1 MVPVVYKSY
10 QFKDNLQIRF
20 TYILPTDEKQLYGGI
35 TNYFTIR
42 VNHSGVFTQKSDM
55 KYVNGTVDY
64 FDFVDA
70 DLFSVHEFEDML
82 EMLGYMNREKMCYQF
97 RIPEIELEY
106 GLMPLVNDQDVNLC
120 KYVSYHKVIDI
131 YIQHMPSMI
140 EEMNDNQ
147 PISPELHRSIKIT
160 KIVGSCSKKLD
171 LDAPVLIDDNHVNAI
186 VPLGRLDMDDI
197 VGEGDDSDFLDD
209 DTSSDSDFNMED
221 NTVVDDID
229 VEMGDLHGVHYDLDY
244 PSLQQTIESTHDS
257 DDDFLAVV
265 DTDMFESTGIV
276 DEPRE
281 KMIYDLLKSK
291 PCSSGVLH
299 PKLFK
304 LGQKFKSKKDI
315 KALVDMHSID
325 TKGDLY
331 YAKNDKNRLRVK
343 CRGVTTLM
351 NDGRAT
357 RSESICQGKKVISK
371 ESCCPWVL
379 LVSRAN
385 EEEDWMVKTLF
396 EEHTCMT
403 TRSLKACTA
412 KFLAGSIVQQVES
425 NPTIPTRALHDDLQ
439 QNFQLG
445 ISYIKAFR
453 AKSIAQQHIHGDY
466 QNQYT
471 ILRDYA
477 LELKRCDTGTNVKI
491 QVHSEPNLSLQTRVF
506 KRIYICLGALKNG
519 FKAGCRDFLGLDG
532 TFMKGPYPGQILTAV
547 GLDSNNGIYPL
558 AYAVVESEN
567 TNSWTWFLEN
577 LAEDLDL
584 TPRCNFT
591 FISDRQ
597 KGILPAIAKV
607 FPAAEHRY
615 CLRHVYENMK
625 LSCKDKV
632 LEDLVWKCG
641 KATSIP
647 GFDKA
652 MEDLKKVNEQ
662 AHAWLCKIPP
672 KHWARAHFT
681 GRALSDVVTNNLCEV
696 FNSKIGKARDKPI
709 ITCLE
714 YIREYLMRRICSVQ
728 KEIEKL
734 QGPLTPTA
742 TTLLENAKKEAAEY
756 RVIFAGNGIP
766 CKHAI
771 CAMFDK
777 IDNREVCG
785 EPEEWVHDCYK
796 LHTWKEMYKYKVE
809 PINGRNMWEKSQCP
823 FTLTHPK
830 HHTQV
835 GRPKKKR
842 KRAAGEEPS
851 QGKNLSRKFLTVTCT
866 KCKNKG
872 HNSRI
877 CKGQGGDK

>member
-1 MVPVVYKSY
+1 
-10 QFKDNLQIRF
+10 
-20 TYILPTDEKQLYGGI
+20 
-35 TNYFTIR
+35 
-42 VNHSGVFTQKSDM
+42 
-55 KYVNGTVDY
+55 
-64 FDFVDA
+64 
-70 DLFSVHEFEDML
+70 
-82 EMLGYMNREKMCYQF
+82 
-97 RIPEIELEY
+97 
-106 GLMPLVNDQDVNLC
+106 MPLVNDQDVITLC
-120 KYVSYHKVIDI
+120 KYVSQAKVIDI
-131 YIQHMPSMI
+131 YIEHKHTMI
-140 EEMNDNQ
+140 EDVNDNQ

-160 KIVGSCSKKLD
+160 KIHGSCSKKLD
-171 LDAPVLIDDNHVNAI
+171 LDDLVYSQPIAPNSSI
-186 VPLGRLDMDDI
+186 VPYGGHDMDDI
-197 VGEGDDSDFLDD
+197 VTEGDDYAFFDD
-209 DTSSDSDFNMED
+209 DTSSDSDYNMED

-229 VEMGDLHGVHYDLDY
+229 VEMGDGDSHGVHYDLDF
-244 PSLQQTIESTHDS
+244 PSLQQTIQSIHDS

-276 DEPRE
+276 DEARE
-281 KMIYDLLKSK
+281 KMIYDLLKAK

-299 PKLFK
+299 PKVFK

-315 KALVDMHSID
+315 KAMVDMHSID
-325 TKGDLY
+325 TKRDLY

-351 NDGRAT
+351 NDGCAT

-379 LVSRAN
+379 LVSRVN

-403 TRSLKACTA
+403 TRSLKACTT

-425 NPTIPTRALHDDLQ
+425 NPTIPTRALHEDLQ
-439 QNFQLG
+439 QKFQLG
-445 ISYIKAFR
+445 ISQIKAFR
-453 AKSIAQQHIHGDY
+453 AKSIVQQHIHGDY
-466 QNQYT
+466 QNQHT
-471 ILRDYA
+471 ILRDYV

-491 QVHSEPNLSLQTRVF
+491 QVHSEPNFSLQTRVF

-547 GLDSNNGIYPL
+547 GLDSNNDIYPL

-577 LAEDLDL
+577 LADDLDL

-597 KGILPAIAKV
+597 NGILPAIAKM

-615 CLRHVYENMK
+615 
-625 LSCKDKV
+625 S
-632 LEDLVWKCG
+632 
-641 KATSIP
+641 TSIP

-652 MEDLKKVNEQ
+652 MKDLKKVNDE
-662 AHAWLCKIPP
+662 AYAWLCKIPP
-672 KHWARAHFT
+672 KHWAQAHFT
-681 GRALSDVVTNNLCEV
+681 GRALSDAVTNNLCEV
-696 FNSKIGKARDKPI
+696 FNSKIGKVRDKPI

-742 TTLLENAKKEAAEY
+742 TTLLEKSKKEAAEY
-756 RVIFAGNGIP
+756 RVIFAGNGKYQVYGPWMDQCVVNLIQKTCSCRSWELTGIP

-777 IDNREVCG
+777 IYNREVCG

-830 HHTQV
+830 HHTQ
-835 GRPKKKR
+835 
-842 KRAAGEEPS
+842 S
-851 QGKNLSRKFLTVTCT
+851 NNFMVTCLCFLALICVCFKDSSPRFIERSKPGIIDT
-866 KCKNKG
+866 ALAHIGGSYHLINPHLDPFLPHDQNLLPRFKFDHDVSILARLPQEHVTISDLKVDRDRETVKNKWKAEYDREPG
-872 HNSRI
+872 VIRY
-877 CKGQGGDK
+877 